1 MKSRRKTVGSVSLL
15 FLNVACVCFF
25 IAVVTFLGLVTVL
38 LLQAEDLNLKLRSIR
53 GITLRISNIHYIF
66 V

>member
-38 LLQAEDLNLKLRSIR
+38 LLQAEDVNLKLRSIR

>member
-1 MKSRRKTVGSVSLL
+1 MGSFSLL
-15 FLNVACVCFF
+15 FLNVACVCFI
-25 IAVVTFLGLVTVL
+25 IAVVTLLGPVTVL

>member
-1 MKSRRKTVGSVSLL
+1 MGSVSLL